1 MKNVR
6 SLSPKLPLVYNPS
19 QGYQMN
25 TGFVELVLQ
34 NLKMILLTSPGERI
48 MDPEFGVG
56 LKNYLFE
63 QNVQQVHGDISARIK
78 RQVKKYLPSVEINA
92 VDFFTPENTPGIPEN
107 YLNIRVSFHVK
118 PLDLDTRMELFFDSK
133 RGLFTDG
140 FNAGRII

>member
-1 MKNVR
+1 MKKVR

-25 TGFVELVLQ
+25 TGFVELVMQ

-56 LKNYLFE
+56 LKNFLFE
-63 QNVQQVHGDISARIK
+63 QNVQAVHGDISARIK
-78 RQVKKYLPSVEINA
+78 RQAKKYLPSVQIHS
-92 VDFFTPENTPGIPEN
+92 VDFFTSENTPGIPEN
-107 YLNIRVSFHVK
+107 YLNIRVSFHIK
-118 PLDLDTRMELFFDSK
+118 PLDLDTRLQLFFDSK

>member
-56 LKNYLFE
+56 LRNFLFE
-63 QNVQQVHGDISARIK
+63 QNVKQVHGDIASRIK
-78 RQVKKYLPSVEINA
+78 RQVKKYLPSVQINS
-92 VDFFTPENTPGIPEN
+92 VDFFTSENTREIPDN
-107 YLNIRVSFHVK
+107 YLNVRVSFHIK
-118 PLDLDTRMELFFDSK
+118 PLDLDTRLDLFFDSK

-140 FNAGRII
+140 YNAGRNI

>member
-1 MKNVR
+1 MKKVR

-25 TGFVELVLQ
+25 TGFVELVMQ

-56 LKNYLFE
+56 LKNFLFE
-63 QNVQQVHGDISARIK
+63 QNVQAVHGDISARIK
-78 RQVKKYLPSVEINA
+78 RQVKKYLPSVQIHS
-92 VDFFTPENTPGIPEN
+92 VDFFTAESTPGIPEN
-107 YLNIRVSFHVK
+107 YLNIRVNFHIK
-118 PLDLDTRMELFFDSK
+118 PLDLDTRLQLFFDSK